1 MNIDPLIGQQ
11 LGDYT
16 IVSML
21 GRGGMARVY
30 KGFDA
35 RLERYAAV
43 KVIDSQLVNSG
54 DAEEYRQRFHR
65 EARSIARLRH
75 PNIVNV
81 YQFGEYGNLYYM
93 AMMFIE
99 GRDLGNILREHAQ
112 QRTRMSYGATMRI
125 ARDMAAA
132 LDYAHRE
139 GVIHRDIKPSNI
151 MVMADGHAI
160 LTDFG
165 LALSV
170 PEGSIGNTFGS
181 AHYIAPE
188 QAKASNNAVPQSDLY
203 SLGVVLY
210 QMLAGR
216 VPFDDPS
223 AMSVAIQ
230 HLQDPPPNPS
240 QFNPELSGGTEAVLL
255 KGLHKKVEGRYP
267 NGAALILALESA
279 LNASGRNLLYTP
291 SPQPIVTVVERV
303 ERASNELPSSATMM
317 LPPENTTMREQTPP
331 QIKKLASAPSKPI
344 IEVPEVAPFSQPIPL
359 APRKRTPLP
368 FVIAGAV
375 IIVLAFIVWGLI
387 QSSVPAGEIP
397 SATMVAQ
404 SNSATFAP
412 LIVAS
417 EQPSVTSTRR
427 PTQALSETPA
437 PSETAA
443 PSETP
448 TPRPSATERPT
459 AVPPEPSLVPTNV
472 PATAVVLVPTLSDT
486 EAQLRLE
493 YDSISLL
500 LVNISSR
507 SLDLAE
513 VEFVQSLADGSHRT
527 YRASQWSSSRFSVMA
542 LRPRDCVQIWTD
554 SFVLIDPPTD
564 CTRQSWRAVSRPRW
578 FWLSNRADATFEVYL
593 DGELLTTC
601 LVAAGSCEFVLRE
614 E

>member
-16 IVSML
+16 IVSLL

-125 ARDMAAA
+125 ARDMGAA

-291 SPQPIVTVVERV
+291 SPQPMVSVVERV
-303 ERASNELPSSATMM
+303 ERASNESPSSATMM
-317 LPPENTTMREQTPP
+317 LPPESTTVREQTPP

-344 IEVPEVAPFSQPIPL
+344 IEAPEAVPFSQPIPP
-359 APRKRTPLP
+359 APRKRTSLP

-375 IIVLAFIVWGLI
+375 VTVLAFIVWGL
-387 QSSVPAGEIP
+387 SRTTEPVAEMP

-404 SNSATFAP
+404 SNSATAAP
-412 LIVAS
+412 LVVAS
-417 EQPSVTSTRR
+417 QQPSATPTRR
-427 PTQALSETPA
+427 PTQAPTVTPA
-437 PSETAA
+437 PSETPPETA
-443 PSETP
+443 PP
-448 TPRPSATERPT
+448 RPT
-459 AVPPEPSLVPTNV
+459 ATDQPTAAPPEPSPVPTDV
-472 PATAVVLVPTLSDT
+472 PATAAALVPTPSDT

-493 YDSISLL
+493 YDSNSLL

-507 SLDLAE
+507 SLNLAG
-513 VEFVQSLADGSHRT
+513 VEFVQSLPDGSRRT
-527 YRASQWSSSRFSVMA
+527 YRASQWSSSSFSVMA
-542 LRPRDCVQIWTD
+542 LRPRGCVHIWTD
-554 SFVLIDPPTD
+554 SFVLLDPPTD

-578 FWLSNRADATFEVYL
+578 FWISNREDATFEVYL

-601 LVAAGSCEFVLRE
+601 LVDAGSCEFALRE